1 MIFPLIAFNVSAN
14 EPPSLPDINGPI
26 KAKEGE
32 VLTYTFVSIDPEG
45 DDISYCIQWGNDS
58 PEICIGPFNSGEEQS
73 NTHTYNKGEYTI
85 KIKARDING
94 AESNWA
100 YLDISI
106 PKNNLINQL
115 IMKFQLNSKLFQI
128 FQNFLIF

>member
-14 EPPSLPDINGPI
+14 EPPSLPEINGPTR
-26 KAKEGE
+26 AREGE
-32 VLTYTFVSIDPEG
+32 VLTYTFVSIDPEE
-45 DDISYCIQWGNDS
+45 DDISYCIQWGDDN
-58 PEICIGPFNSGEEQS
+58 PEICIGPFKSGEEQL
-73 NTHTYNKGEYTI
+73 NTHSYDNGEYTI

-100 YLDISI
+100 YLEIKI
-106 PKNNLINQL
+106 PKNNLINHL
-115 IMKFQLNSKLFQI
+115 IMKFQYFPKLFQL